1 MLATPTVRNR
11 RGAGFPNTLATPS
24 SPGQATQR
32 VFNPRVSGPAHEPKP
47 NAGVGRDPDRP
58 TNRPP
63 VWRQARASIL

>member
-32 VFNPRVSGPAHEPKP
+32 VFNPRVSGPAHEPQTERGGGEGP
-47 NAGVGRDPDRP
+47 RSPH
-58 TNRPP
+58 
-63 VWRQARASIL
+63 Q